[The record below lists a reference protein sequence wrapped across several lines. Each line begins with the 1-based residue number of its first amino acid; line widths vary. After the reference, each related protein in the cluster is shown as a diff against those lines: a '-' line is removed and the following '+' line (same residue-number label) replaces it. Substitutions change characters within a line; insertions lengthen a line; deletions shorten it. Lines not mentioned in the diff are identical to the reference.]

1 MRLPCGSVVG
11 AAVMSFYNIPNAH
24 HLYMALQNFQ
34 LLVGTLVMYWLVV
47 QNVRSEQDLRRVLGF
62 QLLSTVFICAGLAFI
77 KGERKLAH
85 TTCMVIALV
94 TSTAF
99 LACYLTYHYLK
110 AGHVTHFTHP
120 GWPKTLYFVI
130 LGSHTPLAV
139 FVLPMFFFTPDSA
152 GAARMPLWAAAKE
165 GGTSLLSTLR
175 KIRHFKNGLTYL
187 LAFMLYNDGLASII
201 AFC

>member
-1 MRLPCGSVVG
+1 MTV
-11 AAVMSFYNIPNAH
+11 
-24 HLYMALQNFQ
+24 
-34 LLVGTLVMYWLVV
+34 
-47 QNVRSEQDLRRVLGF
+47 QDLPLINAS
-62 QLLSTVFICAGLAFI
+62 LNALSTVFICAGLAFI

-85 TTCMVIALV
+85 TTCMVIALL

-139 FVLPMFFFTPDSA
+139 FVLPLILMA
-152 GAARMPLWAAAKE
+152 VIRALQARYESHRRWAKWAAPIWLYVSIT
-165 GGTSLLSTLR
+165 GVLV
-175 KIRHFKNGLTYL
+175 YL
-187 LAFMLYNDGLASII
+187 MLYVWFPPATI
-201 AFC
+201 AG

>member
-1 MRLPCGSVVG
+1 MTV
-11 AAVMSFYNIPNAH
+11 
-24 HLYMALQNFQ
+24 
-34 LLVGTLVMYWLVV
+34 
-47 QNVRSEQDLRRVLGF
+47 QDLPLVNASLNA
-62 QLLSTVFICAGLAFI
+62 LSTVFICAGLAFI

-130 LGSHTPLAV
+130 LGTHTPLAV
-139 FVLPMFFFTPDSA
+139 GVLPFIIMA
-152 GAARMPLWAAAKE
+152 VIRALQARYASHRRWAKWAAPIWLYVSVT
-165 GGTSLLSTLR
+165 GVLV
-175 KIRHFKNGLTYL
+175 YL
-187 LAFMLYNDGLASII
+187 MLYVWFPAAGGGA
-201 AFC
+201 